1 MGIANKKI
9 CPSCAKSIP
18 ATAILCNFCEN
29 DLRSDYSIIPDGLNF
44 GIAFGEEIKVHGL
57 SLESA
62 KRILAIVKSNQ
73 NNQARNLDW

>member
-1 MGIANKKI
+1 MGIPNKKI
-9 CPSCAKSIP
+9 CPSCTEPIP

-29 DLRSDYSIIPDGLNF
+29 DLRSEYSIVPDGVNF

-62 KRILAIVKSNQ
+62 KRILALVNSNHK
-73 NNQARNLDW
+73 NQARDLDW